1 VRRLSID
8 RARRLA
14 IAAQGLH
21 RPRPERV
28 DVRHIQRVFDDVGLV
43 QIDSVNVIARAHRL
57 TLFARLGSYDSEV
70 FRRFVEDRRGAF
82 ECWAHA
88 ASFVSI
94 DQWPWFV
101 HRMESTRP
109 WRSIQTLGREQP
121 GYIEAVLDEVRRR
134 GPLTISDLED
144 GGGPTGAWWGWKK
157 GKVALE
163 WLFDTGR
170 ITSAGRRNGFS
181 RIYDLTE
188 RVIPPALLDA
198 PHVSPEEAHRGFV
211 RRAAR
216 GLGVGTV
223 KDLADY
229 YRIKVADTKRA
240 LESLVGAGELEQVEV
255 EGWSDPAYLDPTIS
269 IPRAVDA
276 RALLA
281 PFDSLVWYRDRDER
295 LFDFHYRIEIY
306 VPEPDRVF
314 GYYVLPF
321 LLGDRLVGRI
331 DLKADRQAGAL
342 RVRGAYAE
350 PWADRQGVAR
360 ALAGELHEMAG
371 WLGLDEVTVERRGD
385 LADPLRTVV

>member
-1 VRRLSID
+1 MRRLSID

-21 RPRPERV
+21 RPRPDRV

-57 TLFARLGSYDSEV
+57 TLFARLGAYDSEV
-70 FRRFVEDRRGAF
+70 FRRFVEDRRGVF

-94 DQWPWFV
+94 EQWPWFV
-101 HRMESTRP
+101 HRMENTRP
-109 WRSIQTLGREQP
+109 WRSIQTLGKEQP
-121 GYIEAVLDEVRRR
+121 GYIEAVLDEVRQR

-144 GGGPTGAWWGWKK
+144 GGGTTGAWWGWKK

-170 ITSAGRRNGFS
+170 ITSAGRRNGFA
-181 RIYDLTE
+181 RVYDLTE
-188 RVIPPALLDA
+188 RVIPSEVLDA
-198 PHVSPEEAHRGFV
+198 PQATSEQAHRAFV

-216 GLGVGTV
+216 GLGVATV

-229 YRIKVADTKRA
+229 YRVKVADTKRA
-240 LESLVGAGELEQVEV
+240 IESLVAAGDLEPVAV
-255 EGWSDPAYLDPTIS
+255 EGWSEAAYLDPTIP
-269 IPRAVDA
+269 IPRSVEA

-321 LLGDRLVGRI
+321 LLGDRLVGRV
-331 DLKADRQAGAL
+331 DLKADRQVGVL

-350 PWADRQGVAR
+350 PWADRPAVAV
-360 ALAGELHEMAG
+360 ALAAELHEMAG
-371 WLGLDEVTVERRGD
+371 WLGLGDVSVERRGD
-385 LADPLRTVV
+385 LAGPLRTVV

>member
-1 VRRLSID
+1 
-8 RARRLA
+8 
-14 IAAQGLH
+14 
-21 RPRPERV
+21 
-28 DVRHIQRVFDDVGLV
+28 
-43 QIDSVNVIARAHRL
+43 
-57 TLFARLGSYDSEV
+57 
-70 FRRFVEDRRGAF
+70 
-82 ECWAHA
+82 
-88 ASFVSI
+88 
-94 DQWPWFV
+94 
-101 HRMESTRP
+101 M
-109 WRSIQTLGREQP
+109 
-121 GYIEAVLDEVRRR
+121 
-134 GPLTISDLED
+134 
-144 GGGPTGAWWGWKK
+144 
-157 GKVALE
+157 
-163 WLFDTGR
+163 
-170 ITSAGRRNGFS
+170 
-181 RIYDLTE
+181 
-188 RVIPPALLDA
+188 
-198 PHVSPEEAHRGFV
+198 
-211 RRAAR
+211 
-216 GLGVGTV
+216 

-229 YRIKVADTKRA
+229 YRIKVADTKQA
-240 LESLVGAGELEQVEV
+240 LESLVNAGELEQVEV

-350 PWADRQGVAR
+350 PWADRQGDAR